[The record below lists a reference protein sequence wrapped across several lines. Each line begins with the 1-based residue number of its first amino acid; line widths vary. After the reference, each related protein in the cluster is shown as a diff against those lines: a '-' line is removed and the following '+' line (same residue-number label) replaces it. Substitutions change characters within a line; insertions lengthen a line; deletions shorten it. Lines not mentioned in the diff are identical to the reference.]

1 MRISAAESVVMKVLW
16 DKSPRSAEDIVSALR
31 DEPDQSSP
39 DWSEKTIKTLLNRLL
54 TKGAINASKDGRR
67 YLYSPVITRDAYVR
81 SESKGLID
89 RLFDGKL
96 APLVLHFAQERK
108 LSKKDQDELKRLI
121 AELDHDN

>member
-1 MRISAAESVVMKVLW
+1 MRISAAESVVMEVLW
-16 DKSPRSAEDIVSALR
+16 EKSPQAADDIVSALKEER
-31 DEPDQSSP
+31 DPSSP

-54 TKGAINASKDGRR
+54 TKGVINASKDGRR